1 MLNTLAASRALMDH
15 IKKGASAI
23 HELLRVPL
31 FNRHIQLRLESVVR
45 SVYTNVNYLET
56 YIYIYIPEKGGT
68 KASSRQTSVSFLAG
82 VAAQNTWSA
91 ACESAVLRMRG
102 GVCNGDGGSREASRA
117 ALG

>member
-68 KASSRQTSVSFLAG
+68 KASSRQTSVSFSRGRRGTKHMVGSLRVSGAVDAG
-82 VAAQNTWSA
+82 G
-91 ACESAVLRMRG
+91 RM
-102 GVCNGDGGSREASRA
+102 
-117 ALG
+117 